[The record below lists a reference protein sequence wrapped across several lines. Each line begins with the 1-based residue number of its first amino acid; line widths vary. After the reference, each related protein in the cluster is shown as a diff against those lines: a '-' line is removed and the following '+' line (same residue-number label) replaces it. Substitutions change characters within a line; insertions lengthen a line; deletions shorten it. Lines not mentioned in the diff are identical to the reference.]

1 MRDAIRLLRAW
12 WRKRRLRGFLAI
24 TRICYSSNVWW
35 AEIVIPKTLANEMWE
50 HKQCVVQ
57 THSTLLDNEL
67 YIIVPLTPPR
77 NADGVPYCE
86 LVDEREGQS

>member
-12 WRKRRLRGFLAI
+12 WRKRRQRGFLAI
-24 TRICYSSNVWW
+24 TRIYYSSNVWW
-35 AEIVIPKTLANEMWE
+35 AEIVIPKTLANEIWAY
-50 HKQCVVQ
+50 KQCIVQ

-67 YIIVPLTPPR
+67 YIMVPLTPPR

-86 LVDEREGQS
+86 LAGLRRAKH